1 MSLLTQAQ
9 EAVAWRVL
17 DEEERRRRHL
27 VVSLSGAHAYGFPSP
42 DSDLD
47 LKAIHIEPT
56 TRLLGLSAPA
66 QSASR
71 MEIIDGVE
79 IDYTSNELQ
88 QALAGILG
96 GNGNYIER
104 VLGAIPLRVA
114 PELEALRPLVRR
126 SLSRRAHRHYHG
138 FATGQLREFES
149 APDAPAKK
157 ILYVIRTAL
166 TGTHLLLTGELVTD
180 VTQLLEQYG
189 FAQAR
194 ELVEAKRAGERVS
207 LDTARKTDWLKTAA
221 RAFDILDD
229 AHSRSIL
236 PPEPANRDEL
246 EAWLIEQR
254 TREWRR
260 SG

>member
-1 MSLLTQAQ
+1 MNVLTQAQ
-9 EAVAWRVL
+9 ESVARRVL
-17 DEEERRRRHL
+17 DEEESRRRHL

-56 TRLLGLSAPA
+56 TRLLGLSVPG

-71 MEIIDGVE
+71 MEVIDGIE
-79 IDYTSNELQ
+79 IDYTSNEIQ
-88 QALAGILG
+88 QALVGILG

-104 VLGAIPLRVA
+104 LLGAIPLRETPA
-114 PELEALRPLVRR
+114 LAELRPLVRR

-157 ILYVIRTAL
+157 VLYVIRTTL
-166 TGTHLLLTGELVTD
+166 TGTHLLLTGEVVTD
-180 VTQLLEQYG
+180 VTQLLDAYG
-189 FAQAR
+189 FEQAR
-194 ELVEAKRAGERVS
+194 DLVATKRAGERVS
-207 LDTARKTDWLKTAA
+207 LDSAGKSDWLKAVG
-221 RAFDILDD
+221 RAFDVLDD
-229 AHSRSIL
+229 ANARSIL
-236 PPEPANRDEL
+236 PPEPQNRDEL

-254 TREWRR
+254 RR
-260 SG
+260 LL

>member
-1 MSLLTQAQ
+1 MSMLTQAQ

-47 LKAIHIEPT
+47 LKAIHVEPT
-56 TRLLGLSAPA
+56 ARLLGLSAPP

-79 IDYTSNELQ
+79 IDYTSNELG

-114 PELEALRPLVRR
+114 PELEELRPLVRR

-157 ILYVIRTAL
+157 ILYVIRTTL
-166 TGTHLLLTGELVTD
+166 TGTHLLLTGEVVTD
-180 VTQLLEQYG
+180 VNPLLDQYG

-207 LDTARKTDWLKTAA
+207 LDTARKGDWLKIVA
-221 RAFDILDD
+221 RAFDTLDD
-229 AHSRSIL
+229 AHGRSIL
-236 PPEPANRDEL
+236 PSEPPNRDEL

-254 TREWRR
+254 KR
-260 SG
+260 SL

>member
-1 MSLLTQAQ
+1 MSVLTQAQ
-9 EAVAWRVL
+9 ETVARRVL
-17 DEEERRRRHL
+17 DEEETRRRHV

-56 TRLLGLSAPA
+56 TRLLGLSVPG

-71 MEIIDGVE
+71 MEVIDGIE
-79 IDYTSNELQ
+79 IDYTSNEIQ
-88 QALAGILG
+88 QALLGILG

-104 VLGAIPLRVA
+104 VLGAIPLRVSPA
-114 PELEALRPLVRR
+114 LEELRPLVRR

-157 ILYVIRTAL
+157 ILYVLRTTL
-166 TGTHLLLTGELVTD
+166 TGTHLLLTGEVVTD
-180 VTQLLEQYG
+180 VTQLLDSYG
-189 FAQAR
+189 FGHAQT
-194 ELVEAKRAGERVS
+194 LVATKRAGERVS
-207 LDTARKTDWLKTAA
+207 LDEATKTKWLKAVG

-229 AHSRSIL
+229 AQARSVL
-236 PPEPANRDEL
+236 PAEPPNRDEL

-254 TREWRR
+254 KRLF
-260 SG
+260 